1 MTAAEELEKLYEAAE
16 RKLVEIIARKASA
29 GSAVAYERQ
38 ILKQVSAELKKLR
51 RATPELVRQMVL
63 SGYRTGLEGAVEDI
77 LKVDPSLPRSYN
89 LFSRVNTRQIDL
101 IVQNTADS
109 LTKAT
114 RIVGRRIEDEIRA
127 AGLRASALKEATG
140 GTVGDMQKDL
150 EKRLLGLDLRQ
161 ANGKIGVRYKNG
173 KVV

>member
-29 GSAVAYERQ
+29 GSAAAYERQ

-63 SGYRTGLEGAVEDI
+63 SGYRAGLEGAVEDI
-77 LKVDPSLPRSYN
+77 LKVDLSLPHSYN

-101 IVQNTADS
+101 IVQNTVDS

-114 RIVGRRIEDEIRA
+114 CA
-127 AGLRASALKEATG
+127 KPAGK
-140 GTVGDMQKDL
+140 
-150 EKRLLGLDLRQ
+150 
-161 ANGKIGVRYKNG
+161 
-173 KVV
+173 